1 MSSVPSTFLAVFSLA
16 LTGAIAAPY
25 VVRFAA
31 ARAAKQPL
39 PYDPAAEE
47 SLLEYVRA
55 HPEAGAAPEIAELF
69 VSPYARA
76 EFDQLVS
83 GVEHGVEHDVEH
95 SLEYEEADDAVVE
108 KGSLPAELVK
118 LVAPLEDLAF
128 DREHYPGACGV
139 QLVDA
144 PPFVQRSASRMSALR
159 YTVIALAC
167 AASGALAGYIASSVW
182 ASLAVLLLAVA
193 GWVIALVD
201 HDTLFLDIKTW
212 WSASAL
218 AGACVSAH
226 VLDTGDTSL
235 LGWSLL
241 AGAVWW
247 GLFEGINL
255 LYKLWRGIDGIGG
268 GDGQIAFS
276 VVFVSVALTGSLGV
290 ALWSVMAGMV
300 VSLLASIPLMLM
312 KRRGRRDA
320 FALGPFL
327 ACGWQLTL
335 LLHAAGFIV

>member
-1 MSSVPSTFLAVFSLA
+1 MPSTFLAVFSLA
-16 LTGAIAAPY
+16 LTGALAAPY

-47 SLLEYVRA
+47 SLLEYVRT
-55 HPEAGAAPEIAELF
+55 HPEAGVPREIAELF
-69 VSPYARA
+69 VSPSART
-76 EFDQLVS
+76 EFEQLLSDVEHEVEHD
-83 GVEHGVEHDVEH
+83 VEHGVEH
-95 SLEYEEADDAVVE
+95 EEAGGEDGTVS
-108 KGSLPAELVK
+108 KQGSLPAELAK

-139 QLVDA
+139 QLLDA
-144 PPFVQRSASRMSALR
+144 PPFVQRSVSRMSALR

-167 AASGALAGYIASSVW
+167 AASGALAGYAASSVW

-193 GWVIALVD
+193 GWVVALVD

-218 AGACVSAH
+218 AGACVSVH
-226 VLDTGDTSL
+226 VLDTGDTAL

-335 LLHAAGFIV
+335 LLHAAGFIA